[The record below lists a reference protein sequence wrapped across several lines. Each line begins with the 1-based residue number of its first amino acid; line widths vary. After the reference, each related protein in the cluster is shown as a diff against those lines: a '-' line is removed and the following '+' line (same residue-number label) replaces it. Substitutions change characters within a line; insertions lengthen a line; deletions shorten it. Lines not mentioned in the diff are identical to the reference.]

1 MCIRDSY
8 ISPGMWFIDGPFLVD
23 GNLSIDAGTKLIFS
37 EDAYLIVKG
46 KVNFNGSEN
55 NQIEFLP
62 KDKSWK
68 GFYLISDKES
78 KSIIKNLVVRS
89 TSAMQVGV
97 LNLTGGFTIYNSDIL
112 LKNIHFLDS
121 TAEDSINIV
130 NSEIEID
137 NLRSSVG
144 KVPGLAVV
152 QVGNVA
158 ASSVYVKAKTKSAKE
173 VGIEVIDHHI
183 GEETT
188 EKELLELVNKLNN
201 QENVNG
207 ILVQLPLPKH
217 INEQIILDSIHPDKD
232 ADGFHPLNVGRLSIA
247 SNNDENLLIPCTPYG
262 CLLMLKGLDVN
273 LSGMNAVVVGRSN
286 IVGKPMAQLLLKES
300 CTVTVAHSKTKNL
313 EDVCRKADIVV
324 AAVGRPEMIK
334 GDWIKKG
341 AIVIDVGIN
350 KTDKGI
356 VGDVAFD
363 EVSKNAKALTP
374 VPGGVGPMTIAC
386 LLKNTIDCFKRSQI

>member
-1 MCIRDSY
+1 MTIL
-8 ISPGMWFIDGPFLVD
+8 INGKEIAQ
-23 GNLSIDAGTKLIFS
+23 NLRNNLKL
-37 EDAYLIVKG
+37 
-46 KVNFNGSEN
+46 
-55 NQIEFLP
+55 
-62 KDKSWK
+62 
-68 GFYLISDKES
+68 
-78 KSIIKNLVVRS
+78 
-89 TSAMQVGV
+89 
-97 LNLTGGFTIYNSDIL
+97 
-112 LKNIHFLDS
+112 
-121 TAEDSINIV
+121 
-130 NSEIEID
+130 EID
-137 NLRSSVG
+137 NLRSLTG

-262 CLLMLKGLDVN
+262 CLLMLKGLGVN
-273 LSGMNAVVVGRSN
+273 LSGMNAVVIGRSN

-300 CTVTVAHSKTKNL
+300 CTVTIAHSRTKNL
-313 EDVCRKADIVV
+313 PDVCKSADIVV
-324 AAVGRPEMIK
+324 AAIGRPQMIK
-334 GDWIKKG
+334 GNWIKKG

-350 KTDKGI
+350 RIEINEKGEVKNKL
-356 VGDVAFD
+356 VGDVDFSEA
-363 EVSKNAKALTP
+363 KINASAITP

-386 LLKNTIDCFKRSQI
+386 LLRNTFIAFKNKSNN